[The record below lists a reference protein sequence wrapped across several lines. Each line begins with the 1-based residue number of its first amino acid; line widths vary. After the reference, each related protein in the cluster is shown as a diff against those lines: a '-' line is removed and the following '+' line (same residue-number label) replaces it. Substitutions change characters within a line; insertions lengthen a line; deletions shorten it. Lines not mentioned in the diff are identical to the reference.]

1 MTQRLRP
8 TSVASRSGHFA
19 SPTSASLRRSC
30 SQASMN
36 ASPSVG
42 ILPHLL
48 PERYKDYRV
57 PLLRREK
64 SQPNFFRSLPIQKD
78 SGLLKMHVQQERAH
92 RAGLYAVRKVPQIR
106 VFGSGEYRHENEG
119 TFSSR
124 NDPSLWA
131 WGDVRRSRQEKK
143 FYHRVLNEKITP
155 KSQPTYV
162 IGQAKPIVRSNKF
175 EAIMEVWKDGE
186 KQVDAI
192 RNRRFGRGKQSKAEH
207 YKIQNSS
214 MFTLLQHRSHTK
226 SAAKPTTQASKL
238 STPRHFL
245 W

>member
-1 MTQRLRP
+1 MARRPRP
-8 TSVASRSGHFA
+8 TSCASGSGSFA

-48 PERYKDYRV
+48 PGRYKDYRV

-64 SQPNFFRSLPIQKD
+64 SQPNFFRSMPIHKD
-78 SGLLKMHVQQERAH
+78 SGLLKMHVQQERTH
-92 RAGLYAVRKVPQIR
+92 KQGVYAVRKAPQIH
-106 VFGSGEYRHENEG
+106 VVGYSEYRHENEG

-131 WGDVRRSRQEKK
+131 WGDVRRSRQEKQ
-143 FYHRVLNEKITP
+143 FYHRVLNEKLSP
-155 KSQPTYV
+155 RSQPAYV

-175 EAIMEVWKDGE
+175 EAIMKAWKDGE
-186 KQVDAI
+186 KKVDAI
-192 RNRRFGRGKQSKAEH
+192 RNRRFGRGNQSKAEH
-207 YKIQNSS
+207 TKIQNSS

-226 SAAKPTTQASKL
+226 STNPERQAPKL